1 DAANNRGHHDAGKLH
16 PPRLL
21 VKTLTVTFTMVAAL
35 LVIVFVV
42 VYFLMRDQV
51 RRSVTENLES
61 SQRLFAAMQTR
72 RERELRDQAAN
83 IAENPTLKA
92 ALDTY
97 AAESKTSDDGGRA
110 QLVATISNELHKVAT
125 RFDSDALV
133 LVDGY
138 GAILAAAGR
147 YADRWP
153 AGQIAVLGT

>member
-1 DAANNRGHHDAGKLH
+1 
-16 PPRLL
+16 
-21 VKTLTVTFTMVAAL
+21 
-35 LVIVFVV
+35 
-42 VYFLMRDQV
+42 
-51 RRSVTENLES
+51 
-61 SQRLFAAMQTR
+61 
-72 RERELRDQAAN
+72 
-83 IAENPTLKA
+83 NPTLKA

-153 AGQIAVLGT
+153 AGQIAVLGTTRTTDFDGVVPRGNETFRIVTVPLIINDGTMIGTLYLATSLDRRYAEELKTLARTETAIVIDGVVLATTLPSEAAQAFESF

>member
-1 DAANNRGHHDAGKLH
+1 KGDLGRSDRTGRGSAVKTERGFDSPKPPALKLDPSFDAANNRGRHDAGKLR

-110 QLVATISNELHKVAT
+110 QLVATISNELHK
-125 RFDSDALV
+125 
-133 LVDGY
+133 
-138 GAILAAAGR
+138 
-147 YADRWP
+147 
-153 AGQIAVLGT
+153 